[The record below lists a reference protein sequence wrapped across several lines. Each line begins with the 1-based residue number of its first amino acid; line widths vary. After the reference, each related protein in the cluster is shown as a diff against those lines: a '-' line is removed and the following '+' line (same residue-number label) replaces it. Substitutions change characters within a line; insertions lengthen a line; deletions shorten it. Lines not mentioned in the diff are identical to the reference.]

1 MKKLSLILVLLAS
14 FSFGQ
19 RVSFLYEVKY
29 RLNSQ
34 MPDKFNTNMM
44 ILDFLD
50 KNSIFRERID
60 RNSDSLKMNN
70 GSPMLP
76 SGFENQFY
84 IKKELSTHKVSKIIT
99 NGSFNYLLP
108 IEESL
113 EWLISTEKKKIGIY
127 NSQKAT
133 VNYGGR
139 QWTAWFTND
148 IPINDGPYVFNGL
161 PGLIIAITDN
171 KNDYTFNLVRVK
183 KISNLF
189 DARIKTINIDWNKY
203 EQLARSYYQN
213 PNAEMEQKIRNA
225 KRVIMQ
231 DAQGNVIDFDIRQ
244 MNRDQQEDIKR
255 NNNPIELNH
264 KIDYN

>member
-19 RVSFLYEVKY
+19 RMSFIYEVKY

-70 GSPMLP
+70 DSPMLP

-84 IKKELSTHKVSKIIT
+84 IKKDFSTNKVSKIIT

-133 VNYGGR
+133 ANYGGR

-225 KRVIMQ
+225 KRIIMQ